1 MLLTTSKNEGVIK
14 MLENRSI
21 QQCRII
27 YNQSPEPYK
36 TKYSTTRGSD
46 SHKIRTFKSNELQD
60 VGEPSTATKIKES
73 VAIVVILFV
82 FIVGL
87 SILGGAYA

>member
-1 MLLTTSKNEGVIK
+1 MSEH
-14 MLENRSI
+14 RS
-21 QQCRII
+21 
-27 YNQSPEPYK
+27 S
-36 TKYSTTRGSD
+36 RGAD
-46 SHKIRTFKSNELQD
+46 SHKVRTYKSNELQD
-60 VGEPSTATKIKES
+60 VDEPSTATKIKET

>member
-1 MLLTTSKNEGVIK
+1 MLDYKGYSD
-14 MLENRSI
+14 
-21 QQCRII
+21 CRII

>member
-1 MLLTTSKNEGVIK
+1 MLDYKEYCD
-14 MLENRSI
+14 
-21 QQCRII
+21 CRII
-27 YNQSPEPYK
+27 YNLKTKPYN
-36 TKYSTTRGSD
+36 TKYSISRGSD
-46 SHKIRTFKSNELQD
+46 SHKIRTFKSNEIQD
-60 VGEPSTATKIKES
+60 VGTPSTATKIKET